1 MRKGTRGNE
10 AKEERTILKKIQ
22 QAFKDGAMDIV
33 EKLFA
38 SQQKPGVIVKMVD
51 IHPTVACRL
60 PSCNRTHKHNGGYC
74 CAEHHESHQPMLTKK
89 AAPVLTK
96 RQVSWRYANKLPGGV
111 LRSVLECKAFA

>member
-10 AKEERTILKKIQ
+10 AKEAKSLQKKIRE
-22 QAFKDGAMDIV
+22 AFKAKAMDLV

-38 SQQKPGVIVKMVD
+38 TMQRPNTIVKMVN

-74 CAEHHESHQPMLTKK
+74 CAEHHDTHQPMLPKK
-89 AAPVLTK
+89 DVAVLTK
-96 RQVSWRYANKLPGGV
+96 RQVSWRYANKLPGGLLV
-111 LRSVLECKAFA
+111 PIQLIG

>member
-1 MRKGTRGNE
+1 MRKGNRGQAAKE
-10 AKEERTILKKIQ
+10 AKSLQAKIRE
-22 QAFKDGAMDIV
+22 AFKAKAMDLV
-33 EKLFA
+33 EKLLA
-38 SQQKPGVIVKMVD
+38 SMKKPQSIGKMVN

-111 LRSVLECKAFA
+111 LRSILECKAFA